1 MAGTQSKRLNY
12 EDLKSWQTH
21 LGSKGKGVVGLHG
34 D

>member
-21 LGSKGKGVVGLHG
+21 LGSERVYRK
-34 D
+34 